1 MGDFTRRDFLHAG
14 GGLVVAFAW
23 RRTIGRGDMAV
34 LSGAL
39 GAAGHDTLPASDDP
53 ALDQLDSWLAVGGDG
68 SITLYSGKVELGT
81 GVETALSQIVA
92 DELDVPVDRVT
103 VMQGS
108 TGLVPDQGYTAGSRT
123 LQSGGVQVRH
133 AAATAREALLALAA
147 ARLGTSASALDV
159 RNGVVFSGNQSVSY
173 AALTGGRHFART
185 IDRNAPLKNPSAYG
199 IVGRAVPRVELPA
212 KVFGTHV
219 YVHNVRVPGML
230 HGRVIRPAAI
240 GATVARI
247 DDRAA
252 RAIPGVVNIV
262 HRANF
267 VGVIALREEAAI
279 RAAAALQVQW
289 TRPATPLAPLH
300 DVYESMH
307 ATASDERV
315 LTSIGNVNAPLAE
328 DAHQLQATYLTPYQS
343 HGSIGPSCAV
353 ADVRD
358 AEATIWSGTQGSYA
372 LRDALAD
379 LLGMAPG
386 RVRVV
391 WTEASGCYGHNG
403 ADDAAADAA
412 LLSQAVHRPVRV
424 QWSRADE
431 LGWDPKSPAMR
442 MDVRGAVDDQGRVL
456 TWDYV
461 VTTPTHSTRPG
472 GHAGNLLAGQL
483 LGLTGRSGF
492 GGGDRNAKHNYVFPA
507 DRVVSRRFEHGPLR
521 PSAMRGLGAP
531 ANLFATESFMDEL
544 AAAARVDP
552 IRFRLSH
559 LQDPRGRAV
568 IQRAAE
574 MSRWEPRTTPQRIAR
589 SGDSGTHTG
598 RGIAFAQYENQY
610 AYVATIA
617 EVEVQP
623 ATGHVHV
630 RRAYVAYDCGL
641 IVNPDGLRNQIEGAT
656 IQGISR
662 ALLEAVTYDAHAVTS
677 VDWKT
682 YPILAFPAVPDTVEV
697 ALLNHPDQPAW
708 GAGEPATCTVAGAI
722 ANAIFDAT
730 GARVRAIPLT
740 PERVRAALS

>member
-1 MGDFTRRDFLHAG
+1 MRAFTRRDFLQTG
-14 GGLVVAFAW
+14 GALVVAFAW
-23 RRTIGRGDMAV
+23 RQSGKRGDPPALQEAV
-34 LSGAL
+34 AGARGTSGA
-39 GAAGHDTLPASDDP
+39 SSDP
-53 ALDQLDSWLAVGGDG
+53 ALDQLDSWLAVGADG

-92 DELDVPVDRVT
+92 EELDVPIGRVT
-103 VMQGS
+103 VIQGS

-123 LQSGGVQVRH
+123 LQSGGVQIRQ
-133 AAATAREALLALAA
+133 AAATARQALLALAA
-147 ARLGTSASALDV
+147 ARLGAPASALAV
-159 RNGVVFSGNQSVSY
+159 RNGTVFAGARSVSY
-173 AALTGGRHFART
+173 AELTGGRHFARAV
-185 IDRNAPLKNPSAYG
+185 DRAAPLKQPSAYTT
-199 IVGRAVPRVELPA
+199 VGRAVRRVELPA
-212 KVFGTHV
+212 KVYGTHV

-230 HGRVIRPAAI
+230 HGRVVRPTAI
-240 GATVARI
+240 GATLGAI
-247 DDRAA
+247 DDHAA
-252 RAIPGVVNIV
+252 RAIPGVVDIV
-262 HRANF
+262 QRANF
-267 VGVIALREEAAI
+267 VGVVAVREENAIEAA
-279 RAAAALQVQW
+279 RALDVTW
-289 TRPATPLAPLH
+289 TPPATPLPSLH
-300 DVYESMH
+300 DMYDAMH
-307 ATASDERV
+307 TTASRERV
-315 LTSIGNVNAPLAE
+315 LTSIGNVDAPLA
-328 DAHQLQATYLTPYQS
+328 DGARQLQATYFTPYQS

-358 AEATIWSGTQGSYA
+358 DEATVWSGTQGSYA
-372 LRDALAD
+372 LRDALAE
-379 LLGMAPG
+379 LLGVAPE

-442 MDVRGAVDDQGRVL
+442 MDVRGAVDARGRVVV
-456 TWDYV
+456 WDYA

-492 GGGDRNAKHNYVFPA
+492 GGGDRNARHNYIFPA
-507 DRVVSRRFEHGPLR
+507 DRVVSRQFEHGPLR

-544 AAAARVDP
+544 AAVAHVDP
-552 IRFRLSH
+552 IQFRLGH
-559 LQDPRGRAV
+559 LQDPRGIAV
-568 IQRAAE
+568 IQRVAE
-574 MSRWEPRTTPQRIAR
+574 LSGWEPRPSPRRIAR
-589 SGDSGTHTG
+589 AGDSAMEVG
-598 RGIAFAQYENQY
+598 RGIAFAQYENQF
-610 AYVATIA
+610 AYIATIA
-617 EVEVQP
+617 EVEVHP
-623 ATGHVHV
+623 ASGRVRV
-630 RRAYVAYDCGL
+630 RRACVAFDCGL

-662 ALLEAVTYDAHAVTS
+662 ALLEAVRYDDRAVTS

-682 YPILAFPAVPDTVEV
+682 YPILAFPDVPDTVEV

-730 GARVRAIPLT
+730 GARVRAVPFT

>member
-1 MGDFTRRDFLHAG
+1 MRAFTRRDFLQTG
-14 GGLVVAFAW
+14 GALVVAFAW
-23 RRTIGRGDMAV
+23 RQSGKRGDPPALQEAV
-34 LSGAL
+34 AGARGTSGA
-39 GAAGHDTLPASDDP
+39 SSDP
-53 ALDQLDSWLAVGGDG
+53 ALDQLDSWLAVGADG
-68 SITLYSGKVELGT
+68 SVTLYSGKVELGT

-92 DELDVPVDRVT
+92 EELDVPIGRVT
-103 VMQGS
+103 VIQGS

-123 LQSGGVQVRH
+123 LQSGGVQIRQ
-133 AAATAREALLALAA
+133 AAATARQALLALAA
-147 ARLGTSASALDV
+147 ARLGAPASALAV
-159 RNGVVFSGNQSVSY
+159 RNGTVFAGARSVSY
-173 AALTGGRHFART
+173 AELTGGRHFARAV
-185 IDRNAPLKNPSAYG
+185 DRAAPLKQPSAYTT
-199 IVGRAVPRVELPA
+199 VGRAVPRVELPA
-212 KVFGTHV
+212 KVYGTHV

-230 HGRVIRPAAI
+230 HGRVVRPTAI
-240 GATVARI
+240 GATLGAI
-247 DDRAA
+247 DDHAA
-252 RAIPGVVNIV
+252 RAIPGVVDIV
-262 HRANF
+262 QRANF
-267 VGVIALREEAAI
+267 VGVVAVREENAIEAA
-279 RAAAALQVQW
+279 RALDVTW
-289 TRPATPLAPLH
+289 TPPATPLPSLH
-300 DVYESMH
+300 DMYDAMH
-307 ATASDERV
+307 TTASRERV
-315 LTSIGNVNAPLAE
+315 LTSIGNVDAPLA
-328 DAHQLQATYLTPYQS
+328 DGARQLQATYFTPYQS

-358 AEATIWSGTQGSYA
+358 DEATVWSGTQGSYA
-372 LRDALAD
+372 LRDALAE
-379 LLGMAPG
+379 LLGVAPE

-442 MDVRGAVDDQGRVL
+442 MDVRGAVDARGRVVV
-456 TWDYV
+456 WDYA

-492 GGGDRNAKHNYVFPA
+492 GGGDRNARHNYIFPA
-507 DRVVSRRFEHGPLR
+507 DRVVSRQFEHGPLR

-544 AAAARVDP
+544 AAAAHVDP
-552 IRFRLSH
+552 IQFRLGH
-559 LQDPRGRAV
+559 LQDPRGIAV
-568 IQRAAE
+568 IQRVAE
-574 MSRWEPRTTPQRIAR
+574 LSGWEPRPSPRRIAR
-589 SGDSGTHTG
+589 AGDSAMEVG
-598 RGIAFAQYENQY
+598 RGIAFAQYENQF

-617 EVEVQP
+617 EVDVHP
-623 ATGHVHV
+623 ASGRVRV
-630 RRAYVAYDCGL
+630 RRACVAFDCGL
-641 IVNPDGLRNQIEGAT
+641 IVNPDGLRNQIEGGT
-656 IQGISR
+656 VQGISR
-662 ALLEAVTYDAHAVTS
+662 ALLEAVRYDDRAVTS

-682 YPILAFPAVPDTVEV
+682 YPILAFPDVPDSVEV

-730 GARVRAIPLT
+730 GARVRAVPFT

>member
-1 MGDFTRRDFLHAG
+1 MRAFTRRDFLQTG
-14 GGLVVAFAW
+14 GALVVAFAW
-23 RRTIGRGDMAV
+23 RQSGKRGDPPALQEAV
-34 LSGAL
+34 AGARCTSGA
-39 GAAGHDTLPASDDP
+39 SSDP
-53 ALDQLDSWLAVGGDG
+53 ALDQLDSWLAVGADG

-92 DELDVPVDRVT
+92 EELDVPIGRVT
-103 VMQGS
+103 VIQGS

-123 LQSGGVQVRH
+123 LQSGGVQIRQ
-133 AAATAREALLALAA
+133 AAATARQALLALAA
-147 ARLGTSASALDV
+147 ARLGAPASALAV
-159 RNGVVFSGNQSVSY
+159 RNGTVFAGARSVSY
-173 AALTGGRHFART
+173 AELTGGRHFARAV
-185 IDRNAPLKNPSAYG
+185 DRAAPLKQPSAYTT
-199 IVGRAVPRVELPA
+199 VGRAVPRVELPA
-212 KVFGTHV
+212 KVYGTHV

-230 HGRVIRPAAI
+230 HGRVVRPTAI
-240 GATVARI
+240 GATLGAI
-247 DDRAA
+247 DDHAA
-252 RAIPGVVNIV
+252 RAIPGVVDIV

-267 VGVIALREEAAI
+267 VGVVAMREENAIEAA
-279 RAAAALQVQW
+279 RALDVTW
-289 TRPATPLAPLH
+289 TPPAMPLPSLH
-300 DVYESMH
+300 DVYDAMH
-307 ATASDERV
+307 TTASRERV
-315 LTSIGNVNAPLAE
+315 LTSIGNVDAPLA
-328 DAHQLQATYLTPYQS
+328 DGARQLQATYFTPYQS

-358 AEATIWSGTQGSYA
+358 DEATVWSGTQGSYA
-372 LRDALAD
+372 LRDALAE
-379 LLGMAPG
+379 LLGIAPE

-442 MDVRGAVDDQGRVL
+442 MDVRGAVDARGRVVV
-456 TWDYV
+456 WDYA

-492 GGGDRNAKHNYVFPA
+492 GGGDRNARHNYIFPA
-507 DRVVSRRFEHGPLR
+507 DRVVSRQFEHGPLR

-544 AAAARVDP
+544 AAVAHVDP
-552 IRFRLSH
+552 IQFRLGH
-559 LQDPRGRAV
+559 LQDPRGIAV
-568 IQRAAE
+568 IQRVAE
-574 MSRWEPRTTPQRIAR
+574 LSGWEPRPSPRRIAR
-589 SGDSGTHTG
+589 AGDSAMEVG
-598 RGIAFAQYENQY
+598 RGIAFAQYENQF
-610 AYVATIA
+610 AYIATIA
-617 EVEVQP
+617 EVEVHP
-623 ATGHVHV
+623 ASGRVRV
-630 RRAYVAYDCGL
+630 RRACVAFDCGL

-662 ALLEAVTYDAHAVTS
+662 ALLEAVRYDDRAVTS

-682 YPILAFPAVPDTVEV
+682 YPILAFPDVPDTVEV

-730 GARVRAIPLT
+730 GARVRAVPFT

>member
-1 MGDFTRRDFLHAG
+1 MRAFTRRDFLQTG
-14 GGLVVAFAW
+14 GALVVAFAW
-23 RRTIGRGDMAV
+23 RQSGERGDPPALQEAV
-34 LSGAL
+34 AGARGTSGA
-39 GAAGHDTLPASDDP
+39 SSDP
-53 ALDQLDSWLAVGGDG
+53 ALDQLDSWLAVGADG

-92 DELDVPVDRVT
+92 EELDVPIGRVT
-103 VMQGS
+103 VIQGS

-123 LQSGGVQVRH
+123 LQSGGVQVRQ
-133 AAATAREALLALAA
+133 AAATARQALLALAA
-147 ARLGTSASALDV
+147 ARLGAPASALAV
-159 RNGVVFSGNQSVSY
+159 RNGTVFAGARSVSY
-173 AALTGGRHFART
+173 AELTGGRHFARAV
-185 IDRNAPLKNPSAYG
+185 DRAAPLKQPSAYTT
-199 IVGRAVPRVELPA
+199 VGRAVPRVELPA
-212 KVFGTHV
+212 KVYGTHV

-230 HGRVIRPAAI
+230 HGRVVRATAI
-240 GATVARI
+240 GATRGAI
-247 DDRAA
+247 DDHAA
-252 RAIPGVVNIV
+252 RAIPGVVDIV

-267 VGVIALREEAAI
+267 VGVVAMREENAIEAA
-279 RAAAALQVQW
+279 RALDVTW
-289 TRPATPLAPLH
+289 TPPAMPLPSLH
-300 DVYESMH
+300 DVYDAMH
-307 ATASDERV
+307 TTASRERV
-315 LTSIGNVNAPLAE
+315 LTSIGNVDAPLA
-328 DAHQLQATYLTPYQS
+328 DGARQLQATYFTPYQS

-358 AEATIWSGTQGSYA
+358 DEATVWSGTQGSYA
-372 LRDALAD
+372 LRDALAE
-379 LLGMAPG
+379 LLGIAPE

-442 MDVRGAVDDQGRVL
+442 MDVRGAVDARGRVVV
-456 TWDYV
+456 WDYA

-492 GGGDRNAKHNYVFPA
+492 GGGDRNARHNYIFPA
-507 DRVVSRRFEHGPLR
+507 DRVVSRQFEHGPLR

-544 AAAARVDP
+544 AAVAHVDP
-552 IRFRLSH
+552 IQFRLGH
-559 LQDPRGRAV
+559 LQDPRGIAV
-568 IQRAAE
+568 IQRVAE
-574 MSRWEPRTTPQRIAR
+574 LSGWEPRPSPRRIAR
-589 SGDSGTHTG
+589 AGDSAMEVG
-598 RGIAFAQYENQY
+598 RGIAFAQYENQF
-610 AYVATIA
+610 AYIATIA
-617 EVEVQP
+617 EVEVHP
-623 ATGHVHV
+623 ASGRVRV
-630 RRAYVAYDCGL
+630 RRACVAFDCGL

-662 ALLEAVTYDAHAVTS
+662 ALLEAVRYDDRAVTS

-682 YPILAFPAVPDTVEV
+682 YPILAFPDVPDTVEV

-730 GARVRAIPLT
+730 GARVRAVPFT

>member
-1 MGDFTRRDFLHAG
+1 MRAFTRRDFLQTG
-14 GGLVVAFAW
+14 GALVVAFAW
-23 RRTIGRGDMAV
+23 RQSGERGDPPALQEAV
-34 LSGAL
+34 AGARGTSGA
-39 GAAGHDTLPASDDP
+39 SSDP
-53 ALDQLDSWLAVGGDG
+53 ALDQLDSWLAVGADG
-68 SITLYSGKVELGT
+68 SVTLYSGKVELGT

-92 DELDVPVDRVT
+92 EELDVPIGRVT
-103 VMQGS
+103 VIQGS

-123 LQSGGVQVRH
+123 LQSGGVQIRQ
-133 AAATAREALLALAA
+133 AAATARQALLALAA
-147 ARLGTSASALDV
+147 ARLGAPASALAV
-159 RNGVVFSGNQSVSY
+159 RNGTVFAGARSVSY
-173 AALTGGRHFART
+173 AELTGGRHFARAV
-185 IDRNAPLKNPSAYG
+185 DRAAPLKQPSAYTT
-199 IVGRAVPRVELPA
+199 VGRAVPRVELPA
-212 KVFGTHV
+212 KVYGTHV

-230 HGRVIRPAAI
+230 HGRVVRPTAI
-240 GATVARI
+240 GATLGAI
-247 DDRAA
+247 DDHAA
-252 RAIPGVVNIV
+252 RAIPGVVDIV
-262 HRANF
+262 QRANF
-267 VGVIALREEAAI
+267 VGVVAVREENAIEAA
-279 RAAAALQVQW
+279 RALDVTW
-289 TRPATPLAPLH
+289 TPPATPLPSLH
-300 DVYESMH
+300 DMYDAMH
-307 ATASDERV
+307 TTASRERV
-315 LTSIGNVNAPLAE
+315 LTSIGNVDAPLA
-328 DAHQLQATYLTPYQS
+328 DGARQLQATYFTPYQS

-358 AEATIWSGTQGSYA
+358 DEATVWSGTQGSYA
-372 LRDALAD
+372 LRDALAE
-379 LLGMAPG
+379 LLGVAPE

-442 MDVRGAVDDQGRVL
+442 MDVRGAVDARGRVVV
-456 TWDYV
+456 WDYA

-492 GGGDRNAKHNYVFPA
+492 GGGDRNARHNYIFPA
-507 DRVVSRRFEHGPLR
+507 DRVVSRQFEHGPLR

-544 AAAARVDP
+544 AAVAHVDP
-552 IRFRLSH
+552 IQFRLGH
-559 LQDPRGRAV
+559 LQDPRGIAV
-568 IQRAAE
+568 IQRVAE
-574 MSRWEPRTTPQRIAR
+574 LSGWEPRPSPRRIAR
-589 SGDSGTHTG
+589 AGDSAMEVG
-598 RGIAFAQYENQY
+598 RGIAFAQYENQF

-617 EVEVQP
+617 EVEVHP
-623 ATGHVHV
+623 ASGRVRV
-630 RRAYVAYDCGL
+630 RRACVAFDCGL
-641 IVNPDGLRNQIEGAT
+641 IVNPDGLRNQIEGGT
-656 IQGISR
+656 VQGISR
-662 ALLEAVTYDAHAVTS
+662 ALLEAVRYDDRAVTS

-682 YPILAFPAVPDTVEV
+682 YPILAFPDVPDTVEV

-730 GARVRAIPLT
+730 GARVRAVPFT

>member
-1 MGDFTRRDFLHAG
+1 MREFTRRDFLQTG
-14 GGLVVAFAW
+14 GALVVAFAW
-23 RRTIGRGDMAV
+23 RQSGERRYTPAMPGTVAHAGHTS
-34 LSGAL
+34 SGA
-39 GAAGHDTLPASDDP
+39 SDP
-53 ALDQLDSWLAVGGDG
+53 ALDQLDSWLTVGADG
-68 SITLYSGKVELGT
+68 RITLYSGKVELGT

-92 DELDVPVDRVT
+92 EELDVPVGRVT
-103 VMQGS
+103 VIQGS

-123 LQSGGVQVRH
+123 LQSGGVQVRQ

-147 ARLGTSASALDV
+147 ARLGASASALVV
-159 RNGVVFSGNQSVSY
+159 RNGTVFSGARSISY
-173 AALTGGRHFART
+173 AELTGGKHFART
-185 IDRNAPLKNPSAYG
+185 IDRAAPLKQPPAYTT
-199 IVGRAVPRVELPA
+199 VGSAVPRVELPA
-212 KVFGTHV
+212 KVYGTHM

-230 HGRVIRPAAI
+230 HGRVVRPAAI
-240 GATVARI
+240 GATVAAI
-247 DDRAA
+247 HDHAS
-252 RAIPGVVNIV
+252 RAIPGVVDIV

-267 VGVIALREEAAI
+267 VGVVAVREENAIQAA
-279 RAAAALQVQW
+279 RALDVTW
-289 TRPATPLAPLH
+289 KPPATPLLSLH
-300 DVYESMH
+300 DLYEAMH
-307 ATASDERV
+307 TTASRERV
-315 LTSIGNVNAPLAE
+315 LTSIGNVDAPLA
-328 DAHQLQATYLTPYQS
+328 DGARRLQATYLTPYQS

-358 AEATIWSGTQGSYA
+358 DEAIVWSGTQGSYA
-372 LRDALAD
+372 LRDALAE
-379 LLGMAPG
+379 LLGIAPD

-442 MDVRGAVDDQGRVL
+442 MDVRGAVDPRGRVVM
-456 TWDYV
+456 WDYA

-483 LGLTGRSGF
+483 LGMTGRSGF

-507 DRVVSRRFEHGPLR
+507 DRVVSRQFEHGPLR

-544 AAAARVDP
+544 AATAHVDP
-552 IRFRLSH
+552 IQFRLAH
-559 LQDPRGRAV
+559 LQDPRGIAV
-568 IQRAAE
+568 IQRVAE
-574 MSRWEPRTTPQRIAR
+574 LSGWEPRPSPRRLAHP
-589 SGDSGTHTG
+589 GDSAVHVG

-617 EVEVQP
+617 DVEVRP
-623 ATGHVHV
+623 ASGHVRV
-630 RRAYVAYDCGL
+630 RRACVAFDCGL

-662 ALLEAVTYDAHAVTS
+662 SLLEAATYDDRAVTS
-677 VDWKT
+677 VDWKS
-682 YPILAFPAVPDTVEV
+682 YPILAFPDVPDSVEV

-730 GARVRAIPLT
+730 GARVRAMPFT

>member
-1 MGDFTRRDFLHAG
+1 MRAFTRRDFLQTG
-14 GGLVVAFAW
+14 GALVVAFAW
-23 RRTIGRGDMAV
+23 RQSGKRGDPPALQEAV
-34 LSGAL
+34 AGARGTSGA
-39 GAAGHDTLPASDDP
+39 SSDP
-53 ALDQLDSWLAVGGDG
+53 ALDQLDSWLAVGADG

-92 DELDVPVDRVT
+92 EELDVPIGRVT
-103 VMQGS
+103 VIQGS

-123 LQSGGVQVRH
+123 LQSGGVQIRQ
-133 AAATAREALLALAA
+133 AAATARQALLALAA
-147 ARLGTSASALDV
+147 ARLGAPASALAV
-159 RNGVVFSGNQSVSY
+159 RNGTVFAGARSVSY
-173 AALTGGRHFART
+173 AELTGGRHFARAV
-185 IDRNAPLKNPSAYG
+185 DRAAPLKQPSAYTT
-199 IVGRAVPRVELPA
+199 VGRAVPRVELPA
-212 KVFGTHV
+212 KVYGTHV

-230 HGRVIRPAAI
+230 HGRVVRPTAI
-240 GATVARI
+240 GATLGAI
-247 DDRAA
+247 DDHAA
-252 RAIPGVVNIV
+252 RAIPGVVDIV
-262 HRANF
+262 QRANF
-267 VGVIALREEAAI
+267 VGVVAVREENAIEAA
-279 RAAAALQVQW
+279 RALDVTW
-289 TRPATPLAPLH
+289 TPPATPLPSLH
-300 DVYESMH
+300 DMYDAMH
-307 ATASDERV
+307 TTASRERV
-315 LTSIGNVNAPLAE
+315 LTSIGNVDAPLA
-328 DAHQLQATYLTPYQS
+328 DGARQLQATYFTPYQS

-358 AEATIWSGTQGSYA
+358 DEATVWSGTQGSYA
-372 LRDALAD
+372 LRDALAE
-379 LLGMAPG
+379 LLGVAPE

-442 MDVRGAVDDQGRVL
+442 MDVRGAVDARGRVVV
-456 TWDYV
+456 WDYA

-492 GGGDRNAKHNYVFPA
+492 GGGDRNARHNYIFPA
-507 DRVVSRRFEHGPLR
+507 DRVVSRQFEHGPLR

-544 AAAARVDP
+544 AAVAHVDP
-552 IRFRLSH
+552 IQFRLGH
-559 LQDPRGRAV
+559 LQDLRGIAV
-568 IQRAAE
+568 IQRVAE
-574 MSRWEPRTTPQRIAR
+574 LSGWEPRPSPRRIAR
-589 SGDSGTHTG
+589 AGDSAMEVG
-598 RGIAFAQYENQY
+598 RGIAFAQYENQF

-617 EVEVQP
+617 EVDVHP
-623 ATGHVHV
+623 ASGRVRV
-630 RRAYVAYDCGL
+630 RRACVAFDCGL
-641 IVNPDGLRNQIEGAT
+641 IVNPDGLRNQIEGGT
-656 IQGISR
+656 VQGISR
-662 ALLEAVTYDAHAVTS
+662 ALLEAVRYDDRAVTS

-682 YPILAFPAVPDTVEV
+682 YPILAFPDVPDSVEV

-730 GARVRAIPLT
+730 GARVRAVPFT

>member
-1 MGDFTRRDFLHAG
+1 MRAFTRRDFLQTG
-14 GGLVVAFAW
+14 GALVVAFAW
-23 RRTIGRGDMAV
+23 RQSGERRDPPALQEAVAGARGT
-34 LSGAL
+34 SGA
-39 GAAGHDTLPASDDP
+39 SSDP
-53 ALDQLDSWLAVGGDG
+53 ALDQLDSWLAVGADG

-92 DELDVPVDRVT
+92 EELDVPIGRVT
-103 VMQGS
+103 VIQGS

-123 LQSGGVQVRH
+123 LQSGGVQVRQ
-133 AAATAREALLALAA
+133 AAATARQALLALAA
-147 ARLGTSASALDV
+147 ARLGAPASALAV
-159 RNGVVFSGNQSVSY
+159 RNGTVFAGARSVSY
-173 AALTGGRHFART
+173 AELTGGRHFARAV
-185 IDRNAPLKNPSAYG
+185 DRAAPLKQPSAYTT
-199 IVGRAVPRVELPA
+199 VGRAVPRVELPA
-212 KVFGTHV
+212 KVYGTHV

-230 HGRVIRPAAI
+230 HGRVVRPTAI
-240 GATVARI
+240 GATLGAI
-247 DDRAA
+247 DDHAA
-252 RAIPGVVNIV
+252 RAIPGVVDIV
-262 HRANF
+262 QRANF
-267 VGVIALREEAAI
+267 VGVVAVREENAIEAA
-279 RAAAALQVQW
+279 RALDVTW
-289 TRPATPLAPLH
+289 TPPATPLPSLH
-300 DVYESMH
+300 DMYDAMH
-307 ATASDERV
+307 TTASRERV
-315 LTSIGNVNAPLAE
+315 LTSIGNVDAPLA
-328 DAHQLQATYLTPYQS
+328 DGARQLQATYFTPYQS

-358 AEATIWSGTQGSYA
+358 DEATVWSGTQGSYA
-372 LRDALAD
+372 LRDALAE
-379 LLGMAPG
+379 LLGVAPE

-442 MDVRGAVDDQGRVL
+442 MDVRGAVDARGRVVV
-456 TWDYV
+456 WDYA

-492 GGGDRNAKHNYVFPA
+492 GGGDRNARHNYIFPA
-507 DRVVSRRFEHGPLR
+507 DRVVSRQFEHGPLR

-544 AAAARVDP
+544 AAAAHVDP
-552 IRFRLSH
+552 IQFRLGH
-559 LQDPRGRAV
+559 LQDSRGIAV
-568 IQRAAE
+568 IQRVAE
-574 MSRWEPRTTPQRIAR
+574 LSGWEPRPSPRRIAR
-589 SGDSGTHTG
+589 DGDSAMEVG
-598 RGIAFAQYENQY
+598 RGIAFAQYENQF

-617 EVEVQP
+617 EVEVHP
-623 ATGHVHV
+623 ASGRVRV
-630 RRAYVAYDCGL
+630 RRACVAFDCGL

-662 ALLEAVTYDAHAVTS
+662 ALLEAVRYDDRAVTS

-682 YPILAFPAVPDTVEV
+682 YPILAFPDVPDSVEV

-730 GARVRAIPLT
+730 GARVRAVPFT